1 MESAASDPKRIG
13 DASADR
19 NEQKQH
25 RASRDDSAHA
35 PSLGLA
41 LSSPR
46 GEDDNGA
53 HNRLPDT
60 AR

>member
-25 RASRDDSAHA
+25 RAPAMLGACPKPRSRPPRAAAAKMTMPLTDS
-35 PSLGLA
+35 
-41 LSSPR
+41 
-46 GEDDNGA
+46 
-53 HNRLPDT
+53 
-60 AR
+60 